1 LYITSEEKHRL
12 KDLAVWN
19 GNFEC
24 FICLNVYITTRDI
37 LDDENE
43 EYNNYIINTAAEYGH
58 LKFLEWV
65 TKLPEYHIDYHAIN
79 LAAIGG
85 HLSCLK
91 YLIEKQ
97 NVKGQLV
104 VTE

>member
-1 LYITSEEKHRL
+1 M
-12 KDLAVWN
+12 
-19 GNFEC
+19 

-65 TKLPEYHIDYHAIN
+65 TKLHR
-79 LAAIGG
+79 
-85 HLSCLK
+85 LSCNK
-91 YLIEKQ
+91 FSCYRRSLIMPQISNRKTKRNRGIGSTKLIQ
-97 NVKGQLV
+97 NNNKTFTKLYDI
-104 VTE
+104 